1 MKTTPCGD
9 SGKTIVMFLT
19 VLLLSSIAF
28 QAYSFNICEE
38 AAKGLS
44 ETYATFNQ
52 NFDSYIKDHNA
63 TGDAIIRDVF
73 PTSNSSEYH
82 IILDCRNNV
91 LLNTRSSSGS
101 LKNLMV
107 GQKVSFSGNVLGWRK
122 RFYRDSDR
130 AYVEIL
136 LGDSSISY

>member
-1 MKTTPCGD
+1 MKKITG
-9 SGKTIVMFLT
+9 IIFLV
-19 VLLLSSIAF
+19 VLLLFSIAF

-52 NFDSYIKDHNA
+52 NFESSIKDHNA
-63 TGDAIIRDVF
+63 TGDATIRDVI
-73 PTSNSSEYH
+73 PTSNSSEYQ
-82 IILDCRNNV
+82 IVLDCRNNV
-91 LLNTRSSSGS
+91 LLSTRSGSGS
-101 LKNLMV
+101 LKDLKV

-130 AYVEIL
+130 SYVEIL
-136 LGDSSISY
+136 LGNSSISY